1 MKKPLLFLVLCTVA
15 SICTACNMG
24 GTTVVDQELPAD
36 DPTSEVTI
44 EFWHCL
50 GHNKTTNLEKIVNAF
65 NTKYAGKYKV
75 HLTHLAGDYDTLHDA
90 LKTKLSS
97 GEIPALTMGYPDSF
111 SEYITADITRSSI
124 LRLDKFIKDP
134 TFGYT
139 EKELADF
146 VPGFYAEG
154 TGYQF
159 EGTWS
164 MPMYKSTE
172 ALYYNKQYFAG
183 ANVLNVAKFTG
194 NSEFT
199 ALYNKVNGKTNAN
212 VEEEDL
218 EALKTWVKAN
228 NGYAY
233 DVPKTWTEMFTLA
246 DQMQKDRAAQNN
258 KDEFY
263 PVGYDSDANLMI
275 SQMKQR
281 GIAYTVNDD
290 ESKQNPSKHFAFNN
304 DDAKALLNEIIGYVN
319 NKLLITKNS
328 LGGSTYTNEYFNE
341 NKAAMVVGSTGG
353 SSYNVSENFAV
364 GLAAVPYSN
373 DNPQYIQQGP
383 SICFFDNENGYI
395 HKGAW
400 LFYKEL
406 ALPENNVRVAL
417 ENSYD
422 PVRISS
428 YETTDYSTWTA
439 KAGQGLKYDIPN
451 LTQTLKSHYMTSPVF
466 VGSGTA
472 RTQIGKLVTYVL
484 KNKYSVEKAFTTA
497 INQCTQVARQ

>member
-1 MKKPLLFLVLCTVA
+1 
-15 SICTACNMG
+15 
-24 GTTVVDQELPAD
+24 
-36 DPTSEVTI
+36 
-44 EFWHCL
+44 
-50 GHNKTTNLEKIVNAF
+50 
-65 NTKYAGKYKV
+65 
-75 HLTHLAGDYDTLHDA
+75 
-90 LKTKLSS
+90 
-97 GEIPALTMGYPDSF
+97 
-111 SEYITADITRSSI
+111 
-124 LRLDKFIKDP
+124 
-134 TFGYT
+134 
-139 EKELADF
+139 
-146 VPGFYAEG
+146 
-154 TGYQF
+154 
-159 EGTWS
+159 
-164 MPMYKSTE
+164 MYKSTE

-183 ANVLNVAKFTG
+183 ANVLNVAKFTD

-199 ALYNKVNGKTNAN
+199 ALYNKVSGKTNAN
-212 VEEEDL
+212 VEEKDL

-497 INQCTQVARQ
+497 INQCTQVAR

>member
-1 MKKPLLFLVLCTVA
+1 MKKPLLLLTLGA
-15 SICTACNMG
+15 LMAICTACSG
-24 GTTVVDQELPAD
+24 AGTTIVDQELPED
-36 DPTSEVTI
+36 DPASEVTI

-50 GHNKTTNLEKIVNAF
+50 GHNKTTNLEKIVNSF
-65 NTKYAGKYKV
+65 NAKYAGKYKV

-111 SEYITADITRSSI
+111 SEYISADITHSSI
-124 LRLDKFIKDP
+124 LRLDNFIKDP
-134 TFGYT
+134 NFGYS
-139 EKELADF
+139 EAELADF

-154 TGYQF
+154 TDYQF
-159 EGTWS
+159 PGTWS

-172 ALYYNKQYFAG
+172 ALYYNRQYFAG
-183 ANVLNVAKFTG
+183 ANVLNVAKFEG
-194 NSEFT
+194 NAEFT
-199 ALYNKVNGKTNAN
+199 TLYSRVNGKTNAN

-218 EALKTWVKAN
+218 QALKTWVKEHQ
-228 NGYAY
+228 GYAY
-233 DVPKTWTEMFTLA
+233 DVPTTWTEMFTLA

-258 KDEFY
+258 KEEFY

-281 GIAYTVNDD
+281 NIPYTINDD
-290 ESKQNPSKHFAFNN
+290 DSKVDPKKHFVFNN
-304 DDAKALLNEIIGYVN
+304 DQAKELLNEIIGYIN

-406 ALPENNVRVAL
+406 ASPENNVRVAL

-428 YETTDYSTWTA
+428 YETTDYATWTG
-439 KAGQGLKYDIPN
+439 KAGEGLKYDIPN
-451 LTQTLKSHYMTSPVF
+451 LTQTLKSHYMTSPTF

-484 KNKYSVEKAFTTA
+484 KNKYTVEKAFTTA
-497 INQCTQVARQ
+497 INQCNQVVR

>member
-1 MKKPLLFLVLCTVA
+1 MKKPLLFLTVSTIISLC
-15 SICTACNMG
+15 SACDFG
-24 GTTVVDQELPAD
+24 GTTIVDQELPED
-36 DPTSEVTI
+36 DPQSQVTI

-50 GHNKTTNLEKIVNAF
+50 GHNKTQNLEKIVKNF
-65 NTKYAGKYKV
+65 NDQYAGKYYV

-111 SEYITADITRSSI
+111 SEYITSNIKHSSI
-124 LRLDKFIKDP
+124 LRLDNFINDP
-134 TFGYT
+134 KFGYSQA
-139 EKELADF
+139 ELDDF

-218 EALKTWVKAN
+218 VALKDWVKAHD
-228 NGYAY
+228 GYTY
-233 DVPKTWTEMFTLA
+233 DVPTKWDEMFTLA
-246 DQMQKDRAAQNN
+246 DQMQKDRATMNN
-258 KDEFY
+258 KEEFY
-263 PVGYDSDANLMI
+263 PVGYDSDANMMI

-281 GIAYTVNDD
+281 GIPYTVNDE
-290 ESKQNPSKHFAFNN
+290 ESQIDHRKHYVFNN
-304 DDAKALLNEIIGYVN
+304 DEAKALLTEIIGYIN
-319 NKLLITKNS
+319 DKLLITKNS

-383 SICFFDNENGYI
+383 SICFFDNENPYI

-400 LFYKEL
+400 LFYKSL
-406 ALPENNVRVAL
+406 AEPNNNVRVAL

-428 YETTDYSTWTA
+428 YESVDYATWTSM
-439 KAGQGLKYDIPN
+439 AGQGLKYDIPT
-451 LTQTLKSHYMTSPVF
+451 LTQTLKLYYMTSPTF

-472 RTQIGKLVTYVL
+472 RTQIGKLITYVL
-484 KNKYSVEKAFTTA
+484 KNKYSIDKAFTTA
-497 INQCTQVARQ
+497 INQCNQIR